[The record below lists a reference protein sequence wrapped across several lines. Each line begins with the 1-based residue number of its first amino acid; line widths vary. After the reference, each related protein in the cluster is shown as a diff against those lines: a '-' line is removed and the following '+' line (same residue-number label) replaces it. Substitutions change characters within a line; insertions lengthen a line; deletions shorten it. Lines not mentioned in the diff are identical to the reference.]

1 MYILDQKSKKLIKA
15 EKCTF
20 KSLNLKERQDLQEWI
35 AKEPSSLEKDLLI
48 IQKEFAGFKNTK
60 ERLDL
65 LALDKNGNL
74 VIIENKLDDSGKDVT
89 WQAIKYASY
98 CSTLSKQNV
107 IDIFQEYL
115 GSTGSAIKK
124 LSEFFNKK
132 DKEDIEDVEINK
144 GNSQRIFLVA
154 GEFPPEV
161 TSSVIW
167 LQKFNLEIKCF
178 KVTPYKYG
186 DQIIIDFDQII
197 PIEDTK
203 NFLIKIAN
211 KEQEESANQ
220 LRYNNRRNFWS
231 EFINYNKTIN
241 GLFASSNAITDNIL
255 TKSVSTIPGGNIC
268 ISINKD
274 NCKVYLYID
283 NGPGEKTK
291 NKRIYDS
298 LYKHKSDIDKH
309 IKDLEWQRMDEKSAC
324 RINIKMQQYSY
335 LNPDDKQNIFD
346 FFVKNSQQMMDLFN
360 KLGDD
365 LNLNKSK

>member
-15 EKCTF
+15 EKCSF

-48 IQKEFAGFKNTK
+48 IQKEFAGFENTR

-65 LALDKNGNL
+65 LALDKDGNL

-98 CSTLSKQNV
+98 CSSLNKQNI

-115 GSTGSAIKK
+115 GSTGSAIEI
-124 LSEFFNKK
+124 LSDFFNKN
-132 DKEDIEDVEINK
+132 IEDVEINK
-144 GNSQRIFLVA
+144 GNNQRIFLVA
-154 GEFPPEV
+154 GKFPTEV

-203 NFLIKIAN
+203 DFLIKIAN
-211 KEQEESANQ
+211 KEQEESVNQ
-220 LRYNNRRNFWS
+220 LRYNNRRSFWS
-231 EFINYNKTIN
+231 EFIDYSKTKN
-241 GLFASSNAITDNIL
+241 GLFASSNAVTDNIL

-268 ISINKD
+268 ININKD

-291 NKRIYDS
+291 NKDIYDS
-298 LYKHKSDIDKH
+298 LYKYKSDIDNHLKN
-309 IKDLEWQRMDEKSAC
+309 LEWQRMEEKAAC
-324 RINIKMQQYSY
+324 RININMPYSY
-335 LNPDDKQNIFD
+335 LNPDNKQDIFD
-346 FFVKNSQQMMDLFN
+346 FFIEKSKQMMDLFK
-360 KLGDD
+360 KLGAD
-365 LNLNKSK
+365 LNLNKNK